1 MAPFLLNVCASGIVI
16 VLNHNFKI
24 YGGDLAIG
32 AYGIVNRVATLFV
45 MVVIG
50 LTQGMQPVVG
60 YNFGA
65 RHFERVQKTLK
76 KVIRIAVTIM
86 GLGWVCSE
94 LLPGHIVAMFSD
106 DAELNKLAEVG
117 LRITILSFPM
127 VGAQIVITNFFQ
139 SIGKAK
145 ISILLS
151 LARQLLFLIPLLYTR
166 PIWPWFG
173 YLRSL
178 GKYAAS
184 RYIGFYSAIL
194 TLHWYLKKTHGLQTI
209 A

>member
-1 MAPFLLNVCASGIVI
+1 
-16 VLNHNFKI
+16 
-24 YGGDLAIG
+24 
-32 AYGIVNRVATLFV
+32 
-45 MVVIG
+45 
-50 LTQGMQPVVG
+50 MQPVVG

-94 LLPGHIVAMFSD
+94 LLPRHIVAMFSD

-139 SIGKAK
+139 SIGKDK

-151 LARQLLFLIPLLYTR
+151 LARQLLFLIPLLLYAAPYGR
-166 PIWPWFG
+166 FG

-184 RYIGFYSAIL
+184 RYIGFYSCYSDI
-194 TLHWYLKKTHGLQTI
+194 TLVSEENPWPADDSLI
-209 A
+209 AG